1 MKNIRVL
8 IADDHAIVRHGLCAL
23 LGTER
28 GIEVVGEAK
37 DGNEAVARTKQLAP
51 DVVIMDIVMP
61 RKDGV
66 EATVEIRATVPST
79 KIVVLTSFGTS
90 DKISRAIEAGATGAL
105 MKTAEDRELLS
116 AIRTVTNGG
125 RVISPAVRKLI
136 STDPPA
142 PELTPRQL
150 EILQAMARGLTNKD
164 IAKMFGIRTD
174 GVNEHVLAIL
184 AKLGAAN
191 RTEAVAIALRK
202 QLISNCIF

>member
-66 EATVEIRATVPST
+66 EATEEIRAAVPSA

-116 AIRTVTNGG
+116 AIRTVANGG

-164 IAKMFGIRTD
+164 IAKMFSIRTD

-191 RTEAVAIALRK
+191 RTEAVATAIRK
-202 QLISNCIF
+202 QLIRL

>member
-51 DVVIMDIVMP
+51 DVVVMDIVMP

-66 EATVEIRATVPST
+66 EATEEIRAAVPSA

-90 DKISRAIEAGATGAL
+90 DMISRAIEAGATGAL
-105 MKTAEDRELLS
+105 LKTAEDRELLS
-116 AIRTVTNGG
+116 AIRTVANGG

-191 RTEAVAIALRK
+191 RTEAVATAIRK
-202 QLISNCIF
+202 QLIRL

>member
-51 DVVIMDIVMP
+51 DVVVMDIVMP

-66 EATVEIRATVPST
+66 EATEEIRAAAPSA

-116 AIRTVTNGG
+116 AIRTVASGG

-164 IAKMFGIRTD
+164 IAGLFGIRTD

-191 RTEAVAIALRK
+191 RTEAVATAIRK
-202 QLISNCIF
+202 QLIRL

>member
-66 EATVEIRATVPST
+66 EATVEIRAAVPSA

-105 MKTAEDRELLS
+105 LKTAEDRELLS
-116 AIRTVTNGG
+116 AIRTVASGG

-191 RTEAVAIALRK
+191 RTEAVATAIRK
-202 QLISNCIF
+202 QLIRL

>member
-66 EATVEIRATVPST
+66 EATVEIRAAVPSA

-116 AIRTVTNGG
+116 AIRTVANGG

-136 STDPPA
+136 SSDPPA

-191 RTEAVAIALRK
+191 RTEAVATAIRK
-202 QLISNCIF
+202 QLIRI

>member
-1 MKNIRVL
+1 MKNIKVL
-8 IADDHAIVRHGLCAL
+8 IADDHAIVRHGLSAL
-23 LGTER
+23 LGTEH

-37 DGNEAVARTKQLAP
+37 DGNEAVARAKQLAP
-51 DVVIMDIVMP
+51 DVVVMDIVMP

-66 EATVEIRATVPST
+66 EATEEILAAVPSA

-105 MKTAEDRELLS
+105 MKTAEDRELVS
-116 AIRTVTNGG
+116 AIRTIANGG

-164 IAKMFGIRTD
+164 IAGLFGIRTD

-191 RTEAVAIALRK
+191 RTEAVATAIRK
-202 QLISNCIF
+202 QLIRP

>member
-66 EATVEIRATVPST
+66 EATVEIRAAVPSA

-90 DKISRAIEAGATGAL
+90 DKISRAIEVGATGAL

-116 AIRTVTNGG
+116 AIRTVANGG

-202 QLISNCIF
+202 QLISN

>member
-66 EATVEIRATVPST
+66 EATVEIRAAIPSA

-90 DKISRAIEAGATGAL
+90 DMISRAIEAGATGAL

-116 AIRTVTNGG
+116 AIRTVASGG

-164 IAKMFGIRTD
+164 IAKMFSIRTD

-191 RTEAVAIALRK
+191 RTEAVATAIRK
-202 QLISNCIF
+202 QLIRP

>member
-1 MKNIRVL
+1 MKNIRVH

-66 EATVEIRATVPST
+66 EATEEIRAAVPSA

-116 AIRTVTNGG
+116 AIRTVASGG

-164 IAKMFGIRTD
+164 IAKMFSIRTD

-191 RTEAVAIALRK
+191 RTEAVATAIRK
-202 QLISNCIF
+202 QLIRL

>member
-66 EATVEIRATVPST
+66 EATVEIRAAVPSA

-105 MKTAEDRELLS
+105 MKTAEDRELLC
-116 AIRTVTNGG
+116 AIRTVANGG

-202 QLISNCIF
+202 QLIRI

>member
-66 EATVEIRATVPST
+66 EATEEIRAAVPSA

-116 AIRTVTNGG
+116 AIRTVASGG

-164 IAKMFGIRTD
+164 IARMFSIRTD

-191 RTEAVAIALRK
+191 RTEAVATAIRK
-202 QLISNCIF
+202 QLIRP

>member
-66 EATVEIRATVPST
+66 EATVEIRAAVPSA

-116 AIRTVTNGG
+116 AIRTVASGG

-202 QLISNCIF
+202 QLIRI

>member
-66 EATVEIRATVPST
+66 EATEEIRAAVPSA

-116 AIRTVTNGG
+116 AIRTVANGG

-191 RTEAVAIALRK
+191 RTEAVATAIRK
-202 QLISNCIF
+202 QLIRL

>member
-66 EATVEIRATVPST
+66 EATVEIRAAVPSA

-116 AIRTVTNGG
+116 AIRTVASGG

-164 IAKMFGIRTD
+164 IAKMFSIRTD

-191 RTEAVAIALRK
+191 RTEAVATAIRK
-202 QLISNCIF
+202 QLIRL

>member
-8 IADDHAIVRHGLCAL
+8 IADDHALVRHGLCAL

-66 EATVEIRATVPST
+66 EATMEIRAAVPSA

-116 AIRTVTNGG
+116 AIRTVASGG

-164 IAKMFGIRTD
+164 IAKMFSIRTD

-191 RTEAVAIALRK
+191 RTEAVATAIRK
-202 QLISNCIF
+202 QLIRL

>member
-1 MKNIRVL
+1 MKNIKVL

-23 LGTER
+23 LGTEH

-37 DGNEAVARTKQLAP
+37 DGNEAVARAKQLAP
-51 DVVIMDIVMP
+51 DVVVMDIVMP

-66 EATVEIRATVPST
+66 EATAEIRAAMPEA

-116 AIRTVTNGG
+116 AIRTVANGG

-164 IAKMFGIRTD
+164 IAGLFGIRTD

-191 RTEAVAIALRK
+191 RTEAVATAIRK
-202 QLISNCIF
+202 QLIRL

>member
-66 EATVEIRATVPST
+66 EATVEICAAVPST

-116 AIRTVTNGG
+116 AIRTVANGG

-174 GVNEHVLAIL
+174 GVNEHVIAIL

-202 QLISNCIF
+202 QLISN

>member
-66 EATVEIRATVPST
+66 EATVEIRAAVPSA

-116 AIRTVTNGG
+116 AIRTVASGG

-191 RTEAVAIALRK
+191 RTEAVATAIRK
-202 QLISNCIF
+202 QLIRP

>member
-37 DGNEAVARTKQLAP
+37 DGNEAVERTKQLAP

-66 EATVEIRATVPST
+66 EATVEIRAAVPST

-116 AIRTVTNGG
+116 AIRTVANGG

-202 QLISNCIF
+202 QLIRP

>member
-66 EATVEIRATVPST
+66 EATEEIRAAVPSA

-116 AIRTVTNGG
+116 AIRTVASGG

-191 RTEAVAIALRK
+191 RTEAVATAVRK
-202 QLISNCIF
+202 QLVRI

>member
-66 EATVEIRATVPST
+66 EATEEIRAAVPSA

-116 AIRTVTNGG
+116 AIRTVASGG

-164 IAKMFGIRTD
+164 IAKMFNIRTD

-191 RTEAVAIALRK
+191 RTEAVATAIRK
-202 QLISNCIF
+202 QLIRL

>member
-66 EATVEIRATVPST
+66 EATVEIRAAVPSA

-90 DKISRAIEAGATGAL
+90 DMISRAIEAGATGAL
-105 MKTAEDRELLS
+105 LKTAEDRELLS
-116 AIRTVTNGG
+116 AIRTVASGG

-164 IAKMFGIRTD
+164 IAKMFSIRTD

-191 RTEAVAIALRK
+191 RTEAVATAIRK
-202 QLISNCIF
+202 QLIRL

>member
-66 EATVEIRATVPST
+66 EATMEIRAAVPSA

-116 AIRTVTNGG
+116 AIRTVASGG

-164 IAKMFGIRTD
+164 IAKMFSIRTD

-191 RTEAVAIALRK
+191 RTEAVATAIRK
-202 QLISNCIF
+202 QLIRP

>member
-66 EATVEIRATVPST
+66 EATEEIRAAVPSA

-116 AIRTVTNGG
+116 AIRTVASGG
-125 RVISPAVRKLI
+125 RIISPAVRKLI

-164 IAKMFGIRTD
+164 IARMFSIRTD

-191 RTEAVAIALRK
+191 RTEAVATAIRK
-202 QLISNCIF
+202 QLIRP

>member
-28 GIEVVGEAK
+28 GMEVVGEAK
-37 DGNEAVARTKQLAP
+37 DGNEAVARTKHLAP

-66 EATVEIRATVPST
+66 EATEEIRAAVPSA

-116 AIRTVTNGG
+116 AIRTVASGG

-191 RTEAVAIALRK
+191 RTEAVATAIRK
-202 QLISNCIF
+202 QLIRL

>member
-66 EATVEIRATVPST
+66 EATVEIRAAVPSA

-202 QLISNCIF
+202 QLIRI

>member
-37 DGNEAVARTKQLAP
+37 NGNEAVARTKQLAP

-66 EATVEIRATVPST
+66 EATVEIRAAVPSA

-116 AIRTVTNGG
+116 AIRTVANGG

-191 RTEAVAIALRK
+191 RTEAVATAIRK
-202 QLISNCIF
+202 QLIRI

>member
-51 DVVIMDIVMP
+51 DVVVMDIVMP

-66 EATVEIRATVPST
+66 EATAEIRSAMPEA

-116 AIRTVTNGG
+116 AIRTVASGG

-191 RTEAVAIALRK
+191 RTEAVATAIRK
-202 QLISNCIF
+202 QLIRL

>member
-37 DGNEAVARTKQLAP
+37 DGNEAVARAKHLAP

-66 EATVEIRATVPST
+66 EATEEIRAAVPSA

-116 AIRTVTNGG
+116 AIRTVASGG

-174 GVNEHVLAIL
+174 GVNDHVLAIL

-202 QLISNCIF
+202 QLIRP